1 MQKNPKFLDDR
12 TRITYGIQQSI
23 PDAVRR
29 SVREN
34 WEKCLLGSDFHQAFI
49 VSSYEYLFLL
59 PLPIWPIANIY
70 LKLNASIHHATPA
83 AIRRGMRDFGK
94 ALIAAAKHSIVDQM
108 TVTDIDA
115 LSDQILA
122 KASNS
127 FLDRALEL
135 RIKTIEA
142 VPLINALARAER
154 LGYESSDVVEEPDNR
169 SVAPTQPVQQRN
181 LPSSSSSTPHP
192 TQIIHQPALS
202 AVPMHCGICFRKFN
216 HQSSYE
222 HHVKGKVCTRSPNS
236 PGGFKFS
243 CQHCGQGFTTVMGL
257 QYVSSSPCSSYI
269 YTS

>member
-1 MQKNPKFLDDR
+1 MQANPKLNEDR

-23 PDAVRR
+23 PEAVRR
-29 SVREN
+29 SVRDN

-49 VSSYEYLFLL
+49 VSFHQFHQKPFHLTGLIDLASSHHVQ
-59 PLPIWPIANIY
+59 PLIY
-70 LKLNASIHHATPA
+70 LQLNASIHHASPA

-94 ALIAAAKHSIVDQM
+94 SMIIAAKHDIVEQM
-108 TVTDIDA
+108 TPAD
-115 LSDQILA
+115 LDQLADRILA

-127 FLDRALEL
+127 FLDKALQL

-154 LGYESSDVVEEPDNR
+154 LGYESSDVVEDPAAYGGA
-169 SVAPTQPVQQRN
+169 SVVQPFPNHVVSG
-181 LPSSSSSTPHP
+181 PASSTAPPP
-192 TQIIHQPALS
+192 TGSQPPVSTMPL
-202 AVPMHCGICFRKFN
+202 HCGICFRKFN
-216 HQSSYE
+216 YQAAYE

-257 QYVSSSPCSSYI
+257 QYVSF
-269 YTS
+269 